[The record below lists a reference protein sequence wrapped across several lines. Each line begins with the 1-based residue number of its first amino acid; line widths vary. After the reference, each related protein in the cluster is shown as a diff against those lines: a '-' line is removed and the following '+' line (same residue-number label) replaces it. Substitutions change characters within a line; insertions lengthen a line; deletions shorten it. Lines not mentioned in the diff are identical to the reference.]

1 MKKLLDIL
9 NENYFQSIILIL
21 TVVVTIIIYY
31 WQRRSARCD
40 AARVIV
46 MQIDSVNQKTDSL
59 IRCFGANVKFFDVA
73 KFWKSDDVIEKNE
86 WEKYRHLFI
95 NLLNYNEICALNN
108 YYDNVV
114 SIVKQQQEIKNVIS
128 NASKSNSFHN
138 RAADDPKSNIN
149 VPTLY
154 FTTIQ
159 MQYEK
164 IVNSRMTVP
173 YERLKKIAKM

>member
-1 MKKLLDIL
+1 M
-9 NENYFQSIILIL
+9 
-21 TVVVTIIIYY
+21 
-31 WQRRSARCD
+31 
-40 AARVIV
+40 
-46 MQIDSVNQKTDSL
+46 
-59 IRCFGANVKFFDVA
+59 
-73 KFWKSDDVIEKNE
+73 
-86 WEKYRHLFI
+86 FI

-108 YYDNVV
+108 YYDNVI

-128 NASKSNSFHN
+128 EASKSNSFHN
-138 RAADDPKSNIN
+138 RTPDDPMSDIK

-154 FTTIQ
+154 FITIQ